1 MSDITVKIIDKAREA
16 DIRIPN
22 EPFSLY
28 GRMIPRYDGEHWSYS
43 TIELPPEQ
51 IGEMVFPDENY
62 DFDAME
68 KEYIFVGAYAGDQCV
83 GLAIYQHSWH
93 KYLYLYDLKVN
104 AEYRGHMVG
113 RKLIEAGKKLAR
125 EEGYRGLYT
134 IGQDNNLGAC
144 SFYIRCGFE
153 IGGLDTRVYQG
164 TSQEGKRD
172 ILFYLEAGGDTREK
186 RRVMNRGPQAGLV

>member
-1 MSDITVKIIDKAREA
+1 M
-16 DIRIPN
+16 
-22 EPFSLY
+22 
-28 GRMIPRYDGEHWSYS
+28 EH
-43 TIELPPEQ
+43 
-51 IGEMVFPDENY
+51 
-62 DFDAME
+62 
-68 KEYIFVGAYAGDQCV
+68 
-83 GLAIYQHSWH
+83 H

-172 ILFYLEAGGDTREK
+172 ILFYLEAGGD
-186 RRVMNRGPQAGLV
+186 

>member
-1 MSDITVKIIDKAREA
+1 MSDITVKIIDKASEA

-164 TSQEGKRD
+164 TIQEGKRD
-172 ILFYLEAGGDTREK
+172 ILFYLEAGGD
-186 RRVMNRGPQAGLV
+186 